1 MKSLSSGS
9 VTKPDPQISNQVMKP
24 QGRVSISNSALVK
37 KRSRR
42 RYEQGKKRSRRRYE
56 QGKKRSRQRYEQA
69 FEVSTHS
76 RSDVICSA
84 EKITRKYPSSHNH
97 MIAGRSV
104 TRQEI
109 MESSD
114 RNTLSFVELS
124 QTMRD
129 PRSLNAFIESSSVET
144 TADSPEET
152 SEVQT
157 KSMCDDDS
165 DDSGEEYSNENLDQ
179 DVSSLGN
186 HSKKRRHLCPNHS
199 VYRNQEF
206 EEEANINT
214 NGCTEHY
221 IPVINGWEGHND
233 TAPRKLYNRT
243 ADSYAINN
251 ERKKSISPSEDV
263 EQKSSNNILGR
274 YPLWTERENKNT
286 FQEDHKDVWDVFAMS
301 MSDPGEQIEQ
311 VKHDHM
317 SQQYPLDCFKGE
329 ASEYEEAVSIVSRGD
344 EASKSLP
351 IPNTLSSN
359 NSVMNRRRSSIIES
373 SDQFLSL
380 FRKDAEDLSK
390 VPV

>member
-9 VTKPDPQISNQVMKP
+9 VTKTDPQISNQVMKP
-24 QGRVSISNSALVK
+24 QGRVSISNSALV
-37 KRSRR
+37 
-42 RYEQGKKRSRRRYE
+42 EKRSRRRYE
-56 QGKKRSRQRYEQA
+56 QGKKRSRQGYEQA
-69 FEVSTHS
+69 FEVSTRS
-76 RSDVICSA
+76 RTDIICSA
-84 EKITRKYPSSHNH
+84 EKITRKYPSSHHH

-104 TRQEI
+104 TRQEK
-109 MESSD
+109 MKPSD

-129 PRSLNAFIESSSVET
+129 PRSLNAFIQSSSVET

-152 SEVQT
+152 SEVQY
-157 KSMCDDDS
+157 S
-165 DDSGEEYSNENLDQ
+165 DENLDQ

-214 NGCTEHY
+214 NGCTKHS
-221 IPVINGWEGHND
+221 IPVINGWEGRND

-243 ADSYAINN
+243 VDSYAINH
-251 ERKKSISPSEDV
+251 ERKKSISLSEDV
-263 EQKSSNNILGR
+263 EQKSSNNNLGR
-274 YPLWTERENKNT
+274 YPLWIERENKNT
-286 FQEDHKDVWDVFAMS
+286 FKEDHKDVGDIFAMA
-301 MSDPGEQIEQ
+301 MTSDPGEQIEQ
-311 VKHDHM
+311 VEHDHM
-317 SQQYPLDCFKGE
+317 SQPYPLDFFKGE
-329 ASEYEEAVSIVSRGD
+329 ASEYEVSRGD
-344 EASKSLP
+344 EASKSHS